1 MPTYAFKIEGLM
13 CQASCCT
20 TTDGSV
26 SLPSV
31 TSFPHE
37 MMLVSPSDVLPSIEA
52 FGDLKVS
59 CGDFKG
65 ADDAVARE
73 VIDSVESVG
82 FGIVQISSYEEYL
95 AALIPPPPPKQPL
108 RTSPQNPASNNDP
121 LTLPIT
127 GMSCSSCVSRVTSAC
142 PKTIT
147 VSSTVHHL
155 SLKVSLI
162 TSSARIEIEPYPA
175 TDSELQHIVSSV
187 SKAIRSVGF
196 GVPTTPS
203 APEHITWRNKFYFCV
218 LFTIPLVTLHYSLMY
233 NRQLEDSE
241 PTNFLYC
248 LMFLL
253 CTPVQ
258 YVIAFPFAQ
267 KAYIHLTRT
276 RSSGMD
282 LLISLGTF
290 ASYGYSVIALIYN
303 VFQPSES
310 MWGEAILQ
318 PTFET
323 SAMLLTF
330 VTGGKWMESLAKG
343 RTTDAVNKLAQKVQ
357 QQVTVCSPPPSTA
370 KTVKNRSEV
379 TSEDVLY
386 IPPFSHVPF
395 DGEITSSP
403 TDCYVD
409 ESIVTGESTPVSKSK
424 GSKVIGGSVNGAKG
438 WNMKVSPG
446 CESYVERIIK
456 SVQEAQLNRAPIEL
470 YADRISAIFA
480 PTIVGI
486 SVLTFFMWVVT
497 GHSAF
502 MAFLRAISV
511 VVVACPCALG
521 LATPTAVM
529 VGCGVGAR
537 EGVLIRGGAVLES
550 AQKANCVVFDK
561 TGTLTLGS
569 LTVTSVFSP
578 SPPPSQSTMSK
589 IASLFPS
596 SKSAAAVPAPADPN
610 GLVLLLAAAAEQGSE
625 HPIGKAI
632 TNYFFLIPGME
643 KCEVPPVDD
652 FTVSPGCGVT
662 CSLSGHKLRVGKP
675 SWLKCVTQCSAAVEL
690 DGELVGCI
698 NVHDEVRSDAKDV
711 VSQLESM
718 GVDVYICTGDE
729 SEAARRVAEECGISM
744 DRVFTG
750 VMPEEKGE
758 VVENLKRSNKH
769 VMFVGDGINDAI
781 ALVKADVGV
790 GIGNGTSIAIESAD
804 VVLMRDGDLRGVLV
818 TIDLAKVVFSRIRL
832 NFLWATMYNFVSL
845 PIASGALYPWTGWML
860 PPAFAGLAMACSSV
874 TVVCSSLLL
883 KRYTTPEFVGGDGV
897 GRGAAWK
904 AGSWRGERGRNK
916 TEERGLLGAAAE
928 VDSEDGLEMV

>member
-20 TTDGSV
+20 TVDGSV
-26 SLPSV
+26 SHSSV
-31 TSFPHE
+31 TSYPHE
-37 MMLVSPSDVLPSIEA
+37 MMLVSEKDYLPSIEA
-52 FGDLKVS
+52 FGDVKVS
-59 CGDFKG
+59 PDDFTG
-65 ADDAVARE
+65 TEDALSRDIIE
-73 VIDSVESVG
+73 NVESVG
-82 FGIVQISSYEEYL
+82 FGIVQVTNYEEYL
-95 AALIPPPPPKQPL
+95 TALTPAPSSSPASPPPPPP
-108 RTSPQNPASNNDP
+108 SNSDP

-142 PKTIT
+142 PKSLN
-147 VSSTVHHL
+147 VSSIVYNL

-175 TDSELQHIVSSV
+175 TDSELQHIVSAV
-187 SKAIRSVGF
+187 SNAIRSVGF

-233 NRQLEDSE
+233 NRDLEESE

-258 YVIAFPFAQ
+258 YVVGFPFAQ

-276 RSSGMD
+276 HSSGMD

-290 ASYGYSVIALIYN
+290 ASYGYSIIALVYN

-310 MWGEAILQ
+310 MWGAAILQ

-379 TSEDVLY
+379 TSDDVLY

-395 DGEITSSP
+395 DGQITSSP

-409 ESIVTGESTPVSKSK
+409 ESIVTGESTPVSKSN
-424 GSKVIGGSVNGAKG
+424 GSDVIGGSINGAKG
-438 WNMKVSPG
+438 WNMRVSPG

-456 SVQEAQLNRAPIEL
+456 SVQEAQLNRAPVEL

-480 PTIVGI
+480 PTIIGI
-486 SVLTFFMWVVT
+486 SVLTFFMWIFT

-502 MAFLRAISV
+502 MAFLRAVSV

-550 AQKANCVVFDK
+550 AQKVSCVVFDK

-578 SPPPSQSTMSK
+578 SPAPPQSTMSK

-596 SKSAAAVPAPADPN
+596 PKSAAPPSPT
-610 GLVLLLAAAAEQGSE
+610 GLILLLAAAAEQGSE
-625 HPIGKAI
+625 HPIAEAI
-632 TNYFFLIPGME
+632 SRNLSLTPGME
-643 KCEVPPVDD
+643 KCEVPAVDD
-652 FTVSPGCGVT
+652 FTVTPGCGVT
-662 CSLSGHKLRVGKP
+662 CSLSGRKLRVGKP
-675 SWLKCVTQCSAAVEL
+675 SWLKCSTECSAAVEL

-711 VSQLESM
+711 ISQLKNM
-718 GVDVYICTGDE
+718 DVKVYICTGDE
-729 SEAARRVAEECGISM
+729 SKAARRVAEECGVAM
-744 DRVFTG
+744 DNVFTG
-750 VMPEEKGE
+750 VMPEEKGD
-758 VVENLKRSNKH
+758 VVENLKKSNKH

-781 ALVKADVGV
+781 ALVKADIGV

-883 KRYTTPEFVGGDGV
+883 KRYIAPEFLGGDGI
-897 GRGAAWK
+897 GRGEAWK
-904 AGSWRGERGRNK
+904 AGSRKGERGRNK
-916 TEERGLLGAAAE
+916 TEELGLLGAAAE
-928 VDSEDGLEMV
+928 SSDSDGLEMV